1 MADAKENAKKLAKK
15 ENRKISRMT
24 EKEGP
29 DLVDYT
35 TRGRV
40 GVNTDN
46 LLNQRED
53 LQRQSEKDF
62 EGKKYASGASK
73 KALREMLAVPTAAS
87 AGIGS
92 IVNTVTEG
100 RPLRGKKSVYDDA
113 EGMKKGGSVKSSAS
127 KRADGC
133 AVRGKTRA

>member
-1 MADAKENAKKLAKK
+1 MADKNKYKAK
-15 ENRKISRMT
+15 NRKISRMT

-29 DLVDYT
+29 DLVDYY

-62 EGKKYASGASK
+62 EDKKYVSGATK
-73 KALREMLAVPTAAS
+73 KALREALAVPTAAS

-113 EGMKKGGSVKSSAS
+113 EGMKKGGSIKSKAS

-133 AVRGKTRA
+133 AVRGRTRA